1 MCAVRLVFHLLL
13 GLFDLDSHPLDSA
26 NRRGCTWKRYEE
38 IPPATQKPLLYL
50 SFSCSCLIAMV
61 TAHTEASAVACCR
74 SLSSTTGSSFKE
86 RKVSDIT
93 QTCMSC
99 MFVYVWQFI
108 HLSIYLSFYLST
120 YPSIYLSI
128 HLSVHL
134 SIYLSNLIKSN
145 LSIYLSFYLSIYL
158 SIYSI
163 YRFYL
168 LYLSIFLSIYPAS

>member
-99 MFVYVWQFI
+99 MFVYVVQFI
-108 HLSIYLSFYLST
+108 HLSIFPSIYLLIRL
-120 YPSIYLSI
+120 SIYLSI

-134 SIYLSNLIKSN
+134 SIYLI
-145 LSIYLSFYLSIYL
+145 
-158 SIYSI
+158 
-163 YRFYL
+163 
-168 LYLSIFLSIYPAS
+168 